1 MYWSSCSFE
10 QVCIFKGKLMFKK
23 TLAAVAVGMVV
34 FGAQAAEFTAADG
47 TVFQVNFEALAE
59 TVDTVSTAG
68 ATTTTFK
75 GDGQIQLKATKK
87 VNDDLNV
94 FGQVEVDFDPVV
106 DNAAAASD
114 DMKIGVASKLYG
126 TVTLGQFDTYM
137 EDNIAEAL
145 GYWVHAKADAGVVE
159 PTVNNDGR
167 QIEYKHKFGDF
178 VGALTFNQS
187 NEGSATGA
195 QSNGNAWV
203 LGYAANGLKLFVGQ
217 SNIPKFKSDTFAA
230 NSVKGSTGASIYYT
244 FGDTTVS
251 AMAIRNETSWT
262 TTKYTD
268 YSGLGVSHVMGP
280 WDFGLAY
287 QAVNTDSNLD
297 TGTNASQWALGVG
310 YTIVKGTTAY
320 FDMNSLGAAK
330 GAANTVV
337 VGFKTAF

>member
-1 MYWSSCSFE
+1 M
-10 QVCIFKGKLMFKK
+10 
-23 TLAAVAVGMVV
+23 
-34 FGAQAAEFTAADG
+34 
-47 TVFQVNFEALAE
+47 
-59 TVDTVSTAG
+59 
-68 ATTTTFK
+68 
-75 GDGQIQLKATKK
+75 
-87 VNDDLNV
+87 NDDLNV